1 MTGLTVVCVD
11 PDEDDRDET
20 QAAFADDGH
29 DVVACDS
36 VADAVDAVADTVDAV
51 GSGGVDCIVTEYA
64 LPDGTGLDLVERVRE
79 LAPDTPCILFTNASP
94 AKIDT
99 GPEDTVVE
107 FLPKDMPDARSSL
120 LRLVGNV
127 VAARTQVAYPLPPD
141 EDERL
146 AALSQYDRPGLDTVD
161 SFDRLTE
168 LAQAHFDVDMA
179 VVGLID
185 AHEERF
191 LACAG
196 ADWDTLARE
205 DTMCTHTILED
216 DMMVVEDVDADP
228 RFSDNDI
235 LSELDIKAYA
245 GVPLRTPQGTAVGAF
260 CLINERP
267 RPFSESDLEDLR
279 RFGDEAMEQ
288 LELRRRLAEASGTDE
303 AAVVSPSSGQ
313 GTGNDDG
320 GDDA

>member
-20 QAAFADDGH
+20 RAVFADDGH

-36 VADAVDAVADTVDAV
+36 VADAVDAV
-51 GSGGVDCIVTEYA
+51 GSGRVDCIVTEYA

-107 FLPKDMPDARSSL
+107 FLPKDMPEARSSL

-146 AALSQYDRPGLDTVD
+146 AALSQYDRPGMDAVD

-168 LAQAHFDVDMA
+168 LAQARFEVDVA
-179 VVGLID
+179 FVGLVD

-191 LACAG
+191 LSCAG
-196 ADWDTLARE
+196 ADWDTVARE

-216 DMMVVEDVDADP
+216 DMLVVEDVDADP
-228 RFSDNDI
+228 RFSDNDS
-235 LSELDIKAYA
+235 LAELDIKAYA

-260 CLINERP
+260 CLINKEP
-267 RPFSESDLEDLR
+267 RTFTDAELADLR
-279 RFGDEAMEQ
+279 RFGNEAMAQ